1 MNKKLIIS
9 NEFLD
14 SIGDEVNRSSFRRLK
29 DLFDQ
34 WCQKESKESE
44 FYVPTFKEFKKFND
58 DVAENV
64 KYIRVTTFKEYI
76 LSRKYL
82 TSELYD
88 TDVVVAIEGYLD
100 LQRDVYHF
108 NHLEDKC
115 SDTIREL
122 SDNDSEILQE
132 FVSSKSQ
139 EWFKNRLQS
148 DVIQHLEKYLK
159 ENDLKL
165 DSQRNMIRDNLAE
178 IVKDTHNL
186 DLKIKRVNGRFTVN
200 QVKSDF
206 ARIPAYQVSLYIE
219 N

>member
-82 TSELYD
+82 ISELYD

-108 NHLEDKC
+108 NHLEDKR

>member
-1 MNKKLIIS
+1 MNKKLTIS

-34 WCQKESKESE
+34 WCIKESKESE

-58 DVAENV
+58 DTAENV
-64 KYIRVTTFKEYI
+64 KYIRVTTHKEYI

-82 TSELYD
+82 TREMYD

-100 LQRDVYHF
+100 LLRDVYHF
-108 NHLEDKC
+108 NHLEDRC
-115 SDTIREL
+115 SEVIRDL
-122 SDNDSEILQE
+122 SDNDSEVLQD
-132 FVSSKSQ
+132 FVNSKSR
-139 EWFKNRLQS
+139 EWFTNRLQS
-148 DVIQHLEKYLK
+148 DVIQHLERYLK
-159 ENDLKL
+159 DNNLKL

-178 IVKDTHNL
+178 IVRDAYDLN
-186 DLKIKRVNGRFTVN
+186 LKIKRVNGRFTAN

>member
-1 MNKKLIIS
+1 MNRKLTIS

-14 SIGDEVNRSSFRRLK
+14 SIGDEVNKSSFRRLK

-34 WCQKESKESE
+34 WCIEESKESE

-58 DVAENV
+58 DTAENV
-64 KYIRVTTFKEYI
+64 KYIRVTTHKEYI

-82 TSELYD
+82 TREMYD

-100 LQRDVYHF
+100 LLRDVYHF
-108 NHLEDKC
+108 NHLEDRC
-115 SDTIREL
+115 SESIRDL
-122 SDNDSEILQE
+122 SDNDSEVLQD
-132 FVSSKSQ
+132 FVNSKSR
-139 EWFKNRLQS
+139 EWFTNRLQS
-148 DVIQHLEKYLK
+148 DVIQHLERYLK

-165 DSQRNMIRDNLAE
+165 DSQRNMIRDDLAK
-178 IVKDTHNL
+178 IVRDTYDL

>member
-1 MNKKLIIS
+1 MNRKLTIS

-34 WCQKESKESE
+34 WCIEESKESE
-44 FYVPTFKEFKKFND
+44 FYVPTFKEFKKFSD
-58 DVAENV
+58 DIAENV
-64 KYIRVTTFKEYI
+64 KYIRVTTYKDYI

-82 TSELYD
+82 TREMYD
-88 TDVVVAIEGYLD
+88 TDVVVAIEEYLD

-108 NHLEDKC
+108 NHLEDK
-115 SDTIREL
+115 DAEAVRDL
-122 SDNDSEILQE
+122 SENDSEILQK
-132 FVSSKSQ
+132 FVNSKSQ
-139 EWFKNRLQS
+139 DWFKNRLQS
-148 DVIQHLEKYLK
+148 DVIQHLERYLK

-165 DSQRNMIRDNLAE
+165 DSQRNMIRDDLAK
-178 IVKDTHNL
+178 IVRDTYDL